1 METAYEAVYIVD
13 TNLPD
18 DQFTGIIDKYQG
30 VVTRGNGTIDDMD
43 RWEPR
48 RLAYPIK
55 GRREGVYVVM
65 NFRSEPPA
73 RDELDRIFRISDD
86 VVRHLIVKQDP
97 AADRFPSRTRAAE
110 SERRAQEMAAR
121 QAAYPPPVA
130 PAPMTELSA
139 APAEAAAPTPAV
151 PEPDAATDAGLPPVP
166 ALAETAEAQ
175 DPQATLAPEATLASQ
190 DEPPADA
197 APAADETAETLAD
210 PSSDAAPDE
219 EATGTN
225 ASAA

>member
-73 RDELDRIFRISDD
+73 RDERRSFEPVIGGVL
-86 VVRHLIVKQDP
+86 P
-97 AADRFPSRTRAAE
+97 T
-110 SERRAQEMAAR
+110 RRAGFQI
-121 QAAYPPPVA
+121 QGV
-130 PAPMTELSA
+130 
-139 APAEAAAPTPAV
+139 
-151 PEPDAATDAGLPPVP
+151 
-166 ALAETAEAQ
+166 
-175 DPQATLAPEATLASQ
+175 
-190 DEPPADA
+190 
-197 APAADETAETLAD
+197 
-210 PSSDAAPDE
+210 
-219 EATGTN
+219 
-225 ASAA
+225 

>member
-18 DQFTGIIDKYQG
+18 EQTTGIIDKYQG
-30 VVTRGNGTIDDMD
+30 VVTRGGGTIDDID

-55 GRREGVYVVM
+55 ARREGVYVVM

-86 VVRHLIVKQDP
+86 VIRHLIVKQDP
-97 AADRFPSRTRAAE
+97 AADRFPSKTRAAE
-110 SERRAQEMAAR
+110 NERRAQEMAAR
-121 QAAYPPPVA
+121 QAAYPPPAAAA
-130 PAPMTELSA
+130 PVTELSA
-139 APAEAAAPTPAV
+139 PAAAEAAPTPAV
-151 PEPDAATDAGLPPVP
+151 PDPAAAMDAGLPPVP
-166 ALAETAEAQ
+166 SVAETAEAQ
-175 DPQATLAPEATLASQ
+175 DPQATLAPQ
-190 DEPPADA
+190 DETPTDTAEA
-197 APAADETAETLAD
+197 APAADEDTEMPANPA
-210 PSSDAAPDE
+210 PAAPDE

-225 ASAA
+225 ASIA